1 MENQYEKYC
10 HNCGA
15 IIDKRTDLCPK
26 CGARQANFQN
36 AQTNVNINVNQR
48 WLITVLLC
56 GFLGVF
62 GAHRFFTNHILSGIL
77 QLITCGGLGIWWIID
92 LILIIIGQ
100 FKDKEGNYIK
110 M

>member
-56 GFLGVF
+56 GFWCTSFLHKSYPFRYFTVNHLWGF
-62 GAHRFFTNHILSGIL
+62 GYLVDNRFNPYYHRSV
-77 QLITCGGLGIWWIID
+77 
-92 LILIIIGQ
+92 
-100 FKDKEGNYIK
+100 
-110 M
+110 